1 MFDLH
6 GNLSRTIVTVLLIL
20 IIWILAFD
28 QKEFNCFM
36 NKTMKT
42 EFDSSS
48 TINILESP
56 RDGKKGITLSR
67 FKFVLGTIS
76 VGILGLILGF
86 ALAYVMINKENQI
99 EGQHNIG
106 NEKKPGKLI
115 YVLYSGVQLKC
126 NTYYICKPYI
136 PAT

>member
-1 MFDLH
+1 ME
-6 GNLSRTIVTVLLIL
+6 S
-20 IIWILAFD
+20 
-28 QKEFNCFM
+28 
-36 NKTMKT
+36 

-56 RDGKKGITLSR
+56 RDGKNGQTKSR
-67 FKFVLGTIS
+67 IKYILGTIS

-86 ALAYVMINKENQI
+86 ALAYVMISKENQI

-126 NTYYICKPYI
+126 NTYYIFKPYVNEVTL
-136 PAT
+136 PEHYLYQKSY

>member
-1 MFDLH
+1 
-6 GNLSRTIVTVLLIL
+6 
-20 IIWILAFD
+20 
-28 QKEFNCFM
+28 
-36 NKTMKT
+36 MKT

-99 EGQHNIG
+99 EGQHNIEK
-106 NEKKPGKLI
+106 EKKPGKLI

-126 NTYYICKPYI
+126 NTYYICKPYVNEV
-136 PAT
+136 TLTEQNLC